1 MSGSSIARR
10 QARNHARY
18 RNRNDLNIVPM
29 IDIFVVLLFFLIFT
43 AVFSKTSIV
52 ELNLPAASTE
62 QPLDLPRNLE
72 LEVVVRAQSLV
83 VQDKNT
89 GPLTQ
94 LPNGAE
100 GYDFAGL
107 SAYLGRV
114 KAQFPELRNA
124 TLLLEP
130 DVPYDTIVQVMDAVR
145 SFEGTLDGRPARG
158 ELFPQISLGDAPLA
172 AGGQS

>member
-1 MSGSSIARR
+1 MSHSIARR
-10 QARNHARY
+10 QVRNHARY
-18 RNRNDLNIVPM
+18 RGRGDLNIVPM
-29 IDIFVVLLFFLIFT
+29 IDVFVVLLFFLIFT

-52 ELNLPAASTE
+52 ELNLPAASTA
-62 QPLDLPRNLE
+62 QPLDLPENLE
-72 LEVVVRAQSLV
+72 LEVVVRRDALV

-89 GPLTQ
+89 GPLST

-100 GYDFAGL
+100 GYDYEAL
-107 SAYLGRV
+107 SAFLSRV
-114 KAQFPELRNA
+114 KARFPDLKTA

-130 DVPYDTIVQVMDAVR
+130 EVSYDTIVQVMDAVR

-172 AGGQS
+172 GGSP